1 LASKGLTRTGEAYC
15 LSCHQ
20 MVDRDATKCQG
31 CLSELTSEVKAF
43 PCPKCRTVIALGVS
57 ECPTCG
63 LRFKVKTIRPRE
75 TPEDDQFLVKLIE
88 WGKDGGPKVHAESA
102 RPAVVPAQEPTAA
115 EAPAATPPPAK
126 AESQDLTKLALLKD
140 SIKDLMANRS
150 QMLERME
157 RRIEEEKA
165 RLAKIAVMDESTSD
179 ASHIE
184 AEIVALADEM
194 ADITM
199 LQAHME
205 SLSDEVTSLLDSVDI
220 SDAAKQRG
228 LAARALKKKLE
239 AKEKEVEELKSKEEQ
254 LVKREE
260 MVDRKIHAYAQKKK
274 ELDDRESELQ
284 SRLSDLEKER
294 EKLEGLHSEASGA
307 STEMERERARTEWLE
322 EQKTLKQRLLGMN
335 VSITAH
341 RLGKDAAEEDMRN
354 LETDLN
360 ATINQL
366 EEQIGTLI
374 SEKVDLQ
381 AKIQS
386 ATVVDEDLRKLLK
399 VLDQMLGQLPEDAIE
414 RFSKSDDFTL
424 YERILDRLKI

>member
-1 LASKGLTRTGEAYC
+1 MTRTGEAYC

-43 PCPKCRTVIALGVS
+43 PCPKCKTVIALGIS

-75 TPEDDQFLVKLIE
+75 TVEDDQFLVKLIE
-88 WGKDGGPKVHAESA
+88 WGKDGVGKGPEEAAGPATQATGGTPQAE
-102 RPAVVPAQEPTAA
+102 VPLQPPTPKP
-115 EAPAATPPPAK
+115 EQSDITR
-126 AESQDLTKLALLKD
+126 LALLKD

-165 RLAKIAVMDESTSD
+165 RLAKIAVMDENASD
-179 ASHIE
+179 VSQIE
-184 AEIVALADEM
+184 AEIVSIADEM

-205 SLSDEVTSLLDSVDI
+205 ALSDEVSSLLDSVEI
-220 SDAAKQRG
+220 SDEAKQRG

-239 AKEKEVEELKSKEEQ
+239 AKEKEVEELRSKEEQ
-254 LVKREE
+254 LAKREE

-274 ELDDRESELQ
+274 ELDDRENALQTKLSELE
-284 SRLSDLEKER
+284 SERIRLQ
-294 EKLEGLHSEASGA
+294 GLHSEAVGA
-307 STEMERERARTEWLE
+307 STDVERERAREEWHD
-322 EQKTLKQRLLGMN
+322 EQRGLKQRLLGMK
-335 VSITAH
+335 VSITSH
-341 RLGKDAAEEDMRN
+341 RQGKEAAEADMRN
-354 LETDLN
+354 LETDLD
-360 ATINQL
+360 ATIAQL
-366 EEQIGTLI
+366 EEQIGALI

-381 AKIQS
+381 AKMQEAI
-386 ATVVDEDLRKLLK
+386 VVDEDLRKLLK
-399 VLDQMLGQLPEDAIE
+399 VLDQMLGQLPEEAIE

-424 YERILDRLKI
+424 YERILDKFKI

>member
-1 LASKGLTRTGEAYC
+1 MTRTGEAYC

-20 MVDRDATKCQG
+20 MVDREATKCQG
-31 CLSELTSEVKAF
+31 CLSELTTEVKAF

-63 LRFKVKTIRPRE
+63 LRFKVKTIRPKE

-88 WGKDGGPKVHAESA
+88 WGKDGADKGPEQASSTAAQAPSA
-102 RPAVVPAQEPTAA
+102 VPSEQRPAQTS
-115 EAPAATPPPAK
+115 APKREGA
-126 AESQDLTKLALLKD
+126 DITKLALLKD

-157 RRIEEEKA
+157 KRIEDEKA
-165 RLAKIAVMDESTSD
+165 RLAKIAVMDEDASD
-179 ASHIE
+179 ASQIE
-184 AEIVALADEM
+184 AEIVSLADEM

-205 SLSDEVTSLLDSVDI
+205 SLSDEVSSLLDSVDI

-239 AKEKEVEELKSKEEQ
+239 AKEKEVEELRSKEEQ

-274 ELDDRESELQ
+274 ELDDREAELHSKLSELEGERSKLQ
-284 SRLSDLEKER
+284 DL
-294 EKLEGLHSEASGA
+294 HTEAVGA
-307 STEMERERARTEWLE
+307 GTEMERERAREQWKE
-322 EQKTLKQRLLGMN
+322 EQKGLMKRLLGMKI
-335 VSITAH
+335 SITSH
-341 RLGKDAAEEDMRN
+341 RLGKDAAEADMRN
-354 LETDLN
+354 LEVDLD
-360 ATINQL
+360 ATIGQL
-366 EEQIGTLI
+366 EEQIGALI
-374 SEKVDLQ
+374 GEKVDLQ
-381 AKIQS
+381 AKIQEAS
-386 ATVVDEDLRKLLK
+386 VVDEDLRKLLK

-424 YERILDRLKI
+424 YERILDKFKI

>member
-1 LASKGLTRTGEAYC
+1 
-15 LSCHQ
+15 
-20 MVDRDATKCQG
+20 MVERDATKCQG

-43 PCPKCRTVIALGVS
+43 SCPKCKTVIALGVS

-63 LRFKVKTIRPRE
+63 LRFKVKTIKPKE

-88 WGKDGGPKVHAESA
+88 WGKDGTDKRPEGTSA
-102 RPAVVPAQEPTAA
+102 SLETAGA
-115 EAPAATPPPAK
+115 TATPRAEPPARSPVTS
-126 AESQDLTKLALLKD
+126 AEPKDLTRLALLKD

-165 RLAKIAVMDESTSD
+165 RLAKIAVMDEKTAD
-179 ASHIE
+179 ASQVE
-184 AEIVALADEM
+184 AEIVSLADEM

-205 SLSDEVTSLLDSVDI
+205 ALSDEVSSLLDSVEI
-220 SDAAKQRG
+220 SDEAKQRG

-274 ELDDRESELQ
+274 ELDDREAELQARLSELEM
-284 SRLSDLEKER
+284 DR
-294 EKLEGLHSEASGA
+294 EKLQGLHSEAVGA
-307 STEMERERARTEWLE
+307 GTEMERERAREEWQE
-322 EQKTLKQRLLGMN
+322 EQTQLKKRLLGMK

-341 RLGKDAAEEDMRN
+341 RLGKDAVEAEMKN
-354 LETDLN
+354 LETNLD
-360 ATINQL
+360 ATIAQL
-366 EEQIGTLI
+366 EEQIGALI
-374 SEKVDLQ
+374 SEKADLQ
-381 AKIQS
+381 AKIQEAS
-386 ATVVDEDLRKLLK
+386 VVDEDLRKLLK
-399 VLDQMLGQLPEDAIE
+399 VLDQMLGQLPEEAIE

-424 YERILDRLKI
+424 YERILDKLKI

>member
-1 LASKGLTRTGEAYC
+1 MASKGLTRTGEAYC

-31 CLSELTSEVKAF
+31 CLSELTDEVKAF
-43 PCPKCRTVIALGVS
+43 PCPKCKTVIALGIS

-63 LRFKVKTIRPRE
+63 LRFKVKTIKPRE

-88 WGKDGGPKVHAESA
+88 WGKDGAGKGQAEPA
-102 RPAVVPAQEPTAA
+102 KPAVQAPESVPVA
-115 EAPAATPPPAK
+115 EAKVEASPPKP
-126 AESQDLTKLALLKD
+126 ESQDITKLALLKD

-165 RLAKIAVMDESTSD
+165 RLAKIAVMDESATD
-179 ASHIE
+179 ASQIE
-184 AEIVALADEM
+184 AEIVSLADEM

-205 SLSDEVTSLLDSVDI
+205 SLSDEVSSLLDSVAI

-239 AKEKEVEELKSKEEQ
+239 AKEREIEDLRAKEEQ

-274 ELDDRESELQ
+274 ELDDREKELQGRLSEL
-284 SRLSDLEKER
+284 EEER
-294 EKLEGLHSEASGA
+294 ERLGSLHSTATGA
-307 STEMERERARTEWLE
+307 STEMERETARSEWLD
-322 EQKTLKQRLLGMN
+322 EQKSLKQRLLGMN

-341 RLGKDAAEEDMRN
+341 RLGKDAAEENMRN
-354 LETDLN
+354 LETDLD
-360 ATINQL
+360 ATIGQL
-366 EEQIGTLI
+366 EEQIGALI
-374 SEKVDLQ
+374 NEKVELQ
-381 AKIQS
+381 VKMRE
-386 ATVVDEDLRKLLK
+386 ATMVDDDLRKLLK

-414 RFSKSDDFTL
+414 RFSKSDEFTL
-424 YERILDRLKI
+424 YERILDKFKI

>member
-1 LASKGLTRTGEAYC
+1 
-15 LSCHQ
+15 

-43 PCPKCRTVIALGVS
+43 PCPKCKTVIALGVS

-75 TPEDDQFLVKLIE
+75 TAEDDQFLVKLIE
-88 WGKDGGPKVHAESA
+88 WGRDGADKGTEETVSP
-102 RPAVVPAQEPTAA
+102 
-115 EAPAATPPPAK
+115 ATPSSTGTSQAEVPVQTPAPK
-126 AESQDLTKLALLKD
+126 AEPSDITRLALLKD

-165 RLAKIAVMDESTSD
+165 RLAKIAVMDESTTD
-179 ASHIE
+179 ASHVE
-184 AEIVALADEM
+184 AEIVSLADEM

-205 SLSDEVTSLLDSVDI
+205 ALSDEVSSLLDSVDI
-220 SDAAKQRG
+220 GDEAKQRG

-239 AKEKEVEELKSKEEQ
+239 AKEKEVEELRSKEEQ

-284 SRLSDLEKER
+284 SKLSELENERARLQN
-294 EKLEGLHSEASGA
+294 LHSEAVGA
-307 STEMERERARTEWLE
+307 STEVERERANEEWKE
-322 EQKTLKQRLLGMN
+322 EQKGLNQRLLGMK

-341 RLGKDAAEEDMRN
+341 RLGKDAAEADMRS
-354 LETDLN
+354 LETDLD
-360 ATINQL
+360 ATIAKL
-366 EEQIGTLI
+366 EEQIGALI

-381 AKIQS
+381 AKMQE
-386 ATVVDEDLRKLLK
+386 ATVVDEDLKKLLK
-399 VLDQMLGQLPEDAIE
+399 VLDQMLGQLPEEAIE
-414 RFSKSDDFTL
+414 KFSKSDDFTV
-424 YERILDRLKI
+424 YERILDKFKI